1 MFNRISCLSIR
12 KAFNPALR
20 TRHFSQNHYSKPNLP
35 TIYAL
40 STQYARSAIGVVRIS
55 GSNASKI
62 LTKLTTAKLPKARM
76 ASVRKL
82 YEPQTKTLLDESLVL
97 YMPGPKTY
105 TGEDI
110 VELHLHGGRA
120 VISAVL
126 KAIKSLHTPESKIRY
141 AEAGE
146 FSKRAFQNGRFD
158 LTEIESIRELIDAET
173 EFSRK
178 AAVSGVIGGN
188 KEVFQ
193 GWRESLK
200 HDVGLLTAIIDFAE
214 DAEIEDIIHIHENV
228 NKDLKRLEADITKFL
243 ERSSRTKVLLN
254 GLNMVLLGSPNSGK
268 SSILNRISNDDIS
281 IVSSI
286 AGTTRDIINIP
297 LDIGGYKVV
306 ISDTA
311 GIRDVASNKDTIE
324 IEGIKRAKIKAQEC
338 DLVTI
343 VISCDNYLELTGE
356 FAQFI
361 RDLKSKGKEIL
372 TVLNKIDLCSSAEE
386 LGKIQSHIGR
396 ELAID
401 QSEIHSVSC
410 LDEINL
416 EELKTELIARITK
429 VTETSDSDLQN
440 PIMITARVEEIL
452 ENDVLYGIREYQLME
467 KDLDDVVLATE
478 CLTHAIQ
485 GIGRITGED
494 ISVDEVLGVVFENFC
509 VGK

>member
-1 MFNRISCLSIR
+1 
-12 KAFNPALR
+12 
-20 TRHFSQNHYSKPNLP
+20 
-35 TIYAL
+35 
-40 STQYARSAIGVVRIS
+40 
-55 GSNASKI
+55 
-62 LTKLTTAKLPKARM
+62 
-76 ASVRKL
+76 
-82 YEPQTKTLLDESLVL
+82 
-97 YMPGPKTY
+97 MPGPKTY
-105 TGEDI
+105 TGED
-110 VELHLHGGRA
+110 VLELHLHGGRA

-126 KAIKSLHTPESKIRY
+126 KAIKTLHSQDMKIRY

-188 KEVFQ
+188 KELFGQ
-193 GWRESLK
+193 WRESLK
-200 HDVGLLTAIIDFAE
+200 KDVGLLTAIIDFAE
-214 DAEIEDIIHIHENV
+214 DAEIEDIIHIHETV
-228 NKDLKRLEADITKFL
+228 NRDLKRLEMDVRKFL
-243 ERSSRTKVLLN
+243 DRNSRTKVLLN

-268 SSILNRISNDDIS
+268 SSILNQISNDDIS

-311 GIRDVASNKDTIE
+311 GIRDITSSKDKDIIE
-324 IEGIKRAKIKAQEC
+324 LEGIKRAKVKAQEC

-356 FAQFI
+356 FGAFI
-361 RDLKSKGKEIL
+361 RDLKSQDKEIL
-372 TVLNKIDLCSSAEE
+372 TVLNKIDLPSSVEELNQIKGHIAEE
-386 LGKIQSHIGR
+386 LDISK
-396 ELAID
+396 A
-401 QSEIHSVSC
+401 EIVSVSC
-410 LDEINL
+410 LDEINI
-416 EELKTELIARITK
+416 EELKTELISRITK
-429 VTETSDSDLQN
+429 VTMTSDSDLQN
-440 PIMITARVEEIL
+440 PIMVTSRVEEIL
-452 ENDVLYGIREYQLME
+452 ENDVLYGIKEYQLME
-467 KDLDDVVLATE
+467 KSLDDVVLATE
-478 CLTHAIQ
+478 SLSHAIH